1 MLSDNSR
8 KSPFRLRRALYTVL
22 LQPARIR
29 LVEAVA
35 CLQRLRREMGRLSE
49 MDEDYKKKK
58 LALEVVIK
66 KLKWSLRRRCSTG
79 QLGTGSYTI
88 VQSDRSRI
96 ALALSFEQLLAPSP
110 LGIIRSESPQPSDR
124 FRVYADGVTEGEN
137 AEEKVLVGH
146 IM

>member
-1 MLSDNSR
+1 
-8 KSPFRLRRALYTVL
+8 
-22 LQPARIR
+22 
-29 LVEAVA
+29 
-35 CLQRLRREMGRLSE
+35 MGRLSE

-124 FRVYADGVTEGEN
+124 FLVYADGVTEGEN